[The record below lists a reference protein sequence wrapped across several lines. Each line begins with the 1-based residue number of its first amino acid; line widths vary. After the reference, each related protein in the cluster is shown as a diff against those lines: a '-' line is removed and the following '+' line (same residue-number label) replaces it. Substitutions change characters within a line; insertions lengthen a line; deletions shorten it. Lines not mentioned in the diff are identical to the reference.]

1 VAFFA
6 IRRRA
11 DREESP
17 SALNPRASLAVPER
31 SEMMR
36 PLSFPYSL
44 TPFPT
49 LHTVGRTLHRTL
61 ARASVSW
68 LLLGN
73 PSHLPSLGV
82 RAYFSAKLSASA
94 MEFTTRTLIDWL
106 R

>member
-6 IRRRA
+6 IRCRA
-11 DREESP
+11 DHEESP

-31 SEMMR
+31 SETMR
-36 PLSFPYSL
+36 PLIFPYSL

-49 LHTVGRTLHRTL
+49 LRTVGRTLHRTL

-68 LLLGN
+68 LLLG
-73 PSHLPSLGV
+73 PSQLPSLGV

-94 MEFTTRTLIDWL
+94 IEFSTRTLIDWL